1 MSESELL
8 LDGVHTDMTPTVSLV
23 PTYQDT
29 EYSFVAAEP
38 VDYVMLID
46 AKTAVVA
53 AALLLLMSA
62 DMESP

>member
-1 MSESELL
+1 M
-8 LDGVHTDMTPTVSLV
+8 DGVHTDRLPLVSLV

-38 VDYVMLID
+38 VDYVMLIVV
-46 AKTAVVA
+46 ATTAVVVAVA

-62 DMESP
+62 DMEW

>member
-1 MSESELL
+1 LL
-8 LDGVHTDMTPTVSLV
+8 FDGVHKDRLPLVSLV

-38 VDYVMLID
+38 VDYVMLIVV
-46 AKTAVVA
+46 ATTAVVA

-62 DMESP
+62 DMESS